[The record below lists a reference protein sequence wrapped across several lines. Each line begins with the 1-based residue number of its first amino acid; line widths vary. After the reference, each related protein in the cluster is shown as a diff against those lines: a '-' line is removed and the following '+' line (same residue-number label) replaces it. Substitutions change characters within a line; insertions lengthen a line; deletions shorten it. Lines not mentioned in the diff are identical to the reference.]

1 MARGKTRQN
10 NGSYAVCGLQNSEEI
25 FRKLT
30 ENLLAKAIKSPAA
43 QQLTLNL
50 SLNDQLC
57 QLHYNN
63 FVAYDREIIK
73 SKKKRKNTDLSYYPE
88 GSKQRKI
95 SLSQETYDE
104 LTQQIE
110 DLELQLN

>member
-10 NGSYAVCGLQNSEEI
+10 NGPCAVCGLQNSEEI

-30 ENLLAKAIKSPAA
+30 ENLLAKAVKSPAA

-63 FVAYDREIIK
+63 FVAYDRGIIK
-73 SKKKRKNTDLSYYPE
+73 SKKKRKNTDLSYYLE
-88 GSKQRKI
+88 GSKQRKV

-104 LTQQIE
+104 LT
-110 DLELQLN
+110 